1 MRVIQIN
8 ATYGIGSTGTIMKD
22 IHEACVN
29 NGYDSYVAYAYTNES
44 ISHGYQ
50 IGNCFSNK
58 LHALLSRIS
67 GKQAYFSIIP
77 TLKFIK
83 YLKALNPDVVHLHN
97 LHSNYINLPILLKYL
112 AKYDIRTIITLHDCW
127 WYTGGCFHYTLAGCN
142 KWLKSCGKCPKKMQ
156 DTPAYL
162 FDSSSRILK
171 DRKKYLSAIPRLT
184 IVGVSDWI
192 SNEARKS
199 FLRKHCIQT
208 IHNGIDLNVFKP
220 TQSLIRNKLGLENK
234 FIILGPASKWLQSY
248 NKNALDYF
256 AHNMKPD
263 EVLVLFGVD
272 KTKHPLP
279 SNVILYGYTQNRQEL
294 AELYSCADIFVNTTR
309 EDSLALINLEVQAC
323 GTPVVTFDATGP
335 KESVDN
341 QCSFSVPAGNYK
353 ELYNVVCRCRNRGL
367 LDADISFIRNHFN
380 IDDFASSYLY
390 LYPSI

>member
-29 NGYDSYVAYAYTNES
+29 NGYDSYVAYAYTNEA

-50 IGNCFSNK
+50 IGNWFSNK

-83 YLKALNPDVVHLHN
+83 HLKALNPDVVHLHN

-142 KWLKSCGKCPKKMQ
+142 KWLRNCGKCPKKMQ

-162 FDSSSRILK
+162 FDISSRILK
-171 DRKKYLSAIPRLT
+171 DRKKYLSAMPRLT

-248 NKNALDYF
+248 NKFGLEYF
-256 AHNMKPD
+256 SKKMKSD
-263 EVLVLFGVD
+263 EILLLYGIEQTECKLPLNVL
-272 KTKHPLP
+272 
-279 SNVILYGYTQNRQEL
+279 IYGYT
-294 AELYSCADIFVNTTR
+294 
-309 EDSLALINLEVQAC
+309 
-323 GTPVVTFDATGP
+323 
-335 KESVDN
+335 
-341 QCSFSVPAGNYK
+341 
-353 ELYNVVCRCRNRGL
+353 
-367 LDADISFIRNHFN
+367 
-380 IDDFASSYLY
+380 
-390 LYPSI
+390 